1 MLIANILSPVSEMK
15 GTKSEKGK
23 RRRRRK
29 EEKGQE
35 IKGVVGFQQSAK
47 CHTHSVGSRRL
58 FLFLKDWKCLRVFYS
73 LPFWKILFW
82 EKMCPISLSKW
93 RWIFPIESD
102 IAVITLLVLKKKNS
116 GVTDEIIANGWI
128 IILNGRYGRGWNRW
142 GVAKGR
148 ECVCVQHFFFFF
160 LI

>member
-23 RRRRRK
+23 RRRRK

-58 FLFLKDWKCLRVFYS
+58 FFLFLK
-73 LPFWKILFW
+73 
-82 EKMCPISLSKW
+82 E
-93 RWIFPIESD
+93 
-102 IAVITLLVLKKKNS
+102 
-116 GVTDEIIANGWI
+116 
-128 IILNGRYGRGWNRW
+128 
-142 GVAKGR
+142 
-148 ECVCVQHFFFFF
+148 
-160 LI
+160 